1 MLQGIKNRIAGVRD
15 GVVIRHNSLVSVFG
29 LYRTLALYGVC
40 MLACFGVYDR
50 YQNVRLNRE
59 VVKLTAERDL
69 MAHELDATLEACA
82 QAVVEEVSNLHDKF
96 RKIETAQAKEA
107 KRLDE
112 LTAKLVAMSTP
123 KPADDAPVKSGP
135 QTQATPAEAIVATT
149 VASVTPSPSRRW
161 YYLWLR

>member
-15 GVVIRHNSLVSVFG
+15 SVVIRHNALVGTFG

-40 MLACFGVYDR
+40 MLACFGIYDR

-82 QAVVEEVSNLHDKF
+82 QAVVDEVSNLHDKF

-123 KPADDAPVKSGP
+123 KPTGEAPVKSE
-135 QTQATPAEAIVATT
+135 TQPSAAAEAIVATT
-149 VASVTPSPSRRW
+149 VASVAPGPGRRW

>member
-15 GVVIRHNSLVSVFG
+15 SVVIRHNALVTAIGRYGAVAIYSLMVVAVVAVVHNCKLS
-29 LYRTLALYGVC
+29 
-40 MLACFGVYDR
+40 
-50 YQNVRLNRE
+50 RE

-82 QAVVEEVSNLHDKF
+82 QAVVDEVSNLHDKF

-123 KPADDAPVKSGP
+123 KPMDDAPVKSGP

-149 VASVTPSPSRRW
+149 VASVAPSPSRRW